1 MSSILRNL
9 LRLALWLNVCA
20 IVVNVSYTLEN
31 SVYLTMLGEMSND
44 SCVILAINAAR
55 ISCVLANCFA
65 YSISYREK

>member
-55 ISCVLANCFA
+55 ISCVLANRFA
-65 YSISYREK
+65 YFISYREK